1 MKNPVHKPP
10 KAPKHL
16 STEARRWWA
25 KIADE
30 YSIDDEA
37 GLLVLQTAFEAFDR
51 MRAAQAQ
58 VSTEGST
65 VTDRFNQT
73 KAHPLLPIER
83 DARAQFLA
91 ALKQL
96 NLDIEPLADAPGRP
110 AGGRKTPVQFG
121 A

>member
-1 MKNPVHKPP
+1 MKNPIRKPP
-10 KAPKHL
+10 KPPKHL
-16 STEARRWWA
+16 STEGRRWWA

-58 VSTEGST
+58 VGAEGST
-65 VTDRFNQT
+65 VTDRFGQT

-83 DARAQFLA
+83 DARGQFLA

-110 AGGRKTPVQFG
+110 AGGRKIPVFG
-121 A
+121 G